1 MKNLLILTVILFGF
15 HNLKAQEVIMTGS
28 KITQKMQKG
37 SYYKYADE
45 DVEKIS
51 GTWATEDGKFQI
63 FITEEKKYFN
73 DFDVYMQ
80 RLRGKYYNEITNC
93 NFDNKNISLKAGS
106 IDYADGITVEFLF
119 SDQEKSKL
127 GNAQLK
133 LIEENKAKWTLT
145 NRREGLIIGEYDRT
159 FSVPTDVILTKVD

>member
-45 DVEKIS
+45 DVEKLS

-63 FITEEKKYFN
+63 FITEGKKYFN

-80 RLRGKYYNEITNC
+80 RLRGKYCNEITNC
-93 NFDNKNISLKAGS
+93 NFDNKNISLNSGS
-106 IDYADGITVEFLF
+106 IGYKEGITAIFLF
-119 SDQEKSKL
+119 SDQEKNKL
-127 GNAQLK
+127 GNAKLK

-145 NRREGLIIGEYDRT
+145 NRREGLIIGEYDKT
-159 FSVPTDVILTKVD
+159 FSVPTEAIMTRVE